1 MSTIWEFDHIENKHT
16 LYCKKKCMKKFCT
29 SLREHTKNIIDFEKL
44 KMLPLIK
51 EELKSYQDAKICYI
65 CRKKS
70 LKCLLKMKI
79 MEKSEIIVITQL
91 NIEAQHIVFVI

>member
-1 MSTIWEFDHIENKHT
+1 MPTIWEFDHIENKHT
-16 LYCKKKCMKKFCT
+16 LFCKKNCMKKFCT

-44 KMLPLIK
+44 KMLPLTE